1 MKKSITLLFVV
12 IVASVSA
19 LVYAGTPVNFSDLP
33 KASQTFLNR
42 YFPGVEI
49 RKAEKERGVRAVEY
63 EVDLASGAEV
73 DFRSNGDWKEVK
85 AAHGDSVP
93 AGIVPAAIADYVAE
107 NFKDE
112 CVVEISR
119 ERNGYEIELSNG
131 KELRLTEDAKPV
143 TQRRGGRGNRR

>member
-1 MKKSITLLFVV
+1 MFVA

-33 KASQTFLNR
+33 KASQTFLNK

-49 RKAEKERGVRAVEY
+49 RKAEKDRGRRGVEY
-63 EVDLASGAEV
+63 EVDLVGGAEV
-73 DFRSNGDWKEVK
+73 DFRSDGEWKEVK
-85 AAHGDSVP
+85 SAHGDSVP

-107 NFKDE
+107 NFKGE

-119 ERNGYEIELSNG
+119 ERKGYEIELSNG

-143 TQRRGGRGNRR
+143 SQRRGGRGNRR

>member
-49 RKAEKERGVRAVEY
+49 RKAEKERGIRALEY

-131 KELRLTEDAKPV
+131 KELRLTEDANPV